1 MFAPAQKNEMD
12 QNKTITNYLILED
25 AARNFYAGV
34 VWSHKIQE
42 KQADIY
48 ASRFSC
54 LKLLN
59 IITSSL
65 ATAGI
70 ISTIFIDPFWVKL
83 VSAIISFISL
93 CISAYLKFFDLQ
105 RLATSHKS
113 TANKLI
119 FIRDRFRFLIT
130 EIKIQDESVQNL
142 KDKFEQL
149 IKDTNN
155 IYQDAP
161 NTTDAAV
168 KEAKKALQIKHDNS
182 FTDDEIDSYLPAL
195 LRKTSHDK

>member
-1 MFAPAQKNEMD
+1 M
-12 QNKTITNYLILED
+12 
-25 AARNFYAGV
+25 
-34 VWSHKIQE
+34 
-42 KQADIY
+42 
-48 ASRFSC
+48 
-54 LKLLN
+54 
-59 IITSSL
+59 
-65 ATAGI
+65 
-70 ISTIFIDPFWVKL
+70 
-83 VSAIISFISL
+83 
-93 CISAYLKFFDLQ
+93 
-105 RLATSHKS
+105 
-113 TANKLI
+113 
-119 FIRDRFRFLIT
+119 
-130 EIKIQDESVQNL
+130 QDESVQNL